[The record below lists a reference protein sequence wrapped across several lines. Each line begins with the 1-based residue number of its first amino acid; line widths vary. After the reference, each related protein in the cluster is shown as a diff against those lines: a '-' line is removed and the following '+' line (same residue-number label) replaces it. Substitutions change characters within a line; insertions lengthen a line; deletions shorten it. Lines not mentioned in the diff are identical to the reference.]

1 MKQNLIFAIV
11 LFSAFSVSSSAT
23 PAELSETDMT
33 KIFQASF
40 AAYPWRMKET
50 VTTKSSNQTITG
62 LIEAQSALLVHT
74 VSNQDIQ
81 GAKAAIE
88 VILISSDVYAKV
100 DGIPED
106 QLKPYGIA
114 PQKWTQLPRQSEFA
128 ETFGKMALLAANPT
142 QLLASVGFQNLKV
155 HNQTPYKL
163 TGTEQING
171 NGVSVYEATI
181 GYGAFAAAHRVS
193 ISADNRILK
202 MTSNGPLTTTTIAME
217 YDPSIKITAPT
228 P

>member
-1 MKQNLIFAIV
+1 MKLHLIFAIV
-11 LFSAFSVSSSAT
+11 LFLAFSVSSSAA

-33 KIFQASF
+33 KIFQTSF
-40 AAYPWRMKET
+40 AAYPWRMNET

-62 LIEAQSALLVHT
+62 LIEAQSGLLVHT
-74 VSNQDIQ
+74 ISNQDIQ

-88 VILISSDVYAKV
+88 VILVSSDVYAKV
-100 DGIPED
+100 DGIPAD
-106 QLKPYGIA
+106 QLKPYGID
-114 PQKWTQLPRQSEFA
+114 PGKWTKLPEKSEFA
-128 ETFGKMALLAANPT
+128 ETFGKMALIAANPT
-142 QLLASVGFQNLKV
+142 QLLASVGFQNLKG

-171 NGVSVYEATI
+171 NAASVYEATI
-181 GYGAFAAAHRVS
+181 GSASFAAAHRVS
-193 ISADNRILK
+193 ISTDNRILK

-217 YDPSIKITAPT
+217 YDPSIKITAPA

>member
-1 MKQNLIFAIV
+1 MKMNLIFAIV
-11 LFSAFSVSSSAT
+11 LFSAFSVSSSAA
-23 PAELSETDMT
+23 PAELSETEMT
-33 KIFQASF
+33 KIFQTSF
-40 AAYPWRMKET
+40 AAYPWRMNET

-62 LIEAQSALLVHT
+62 LIEAQSGLLVHT

-88 VILISSDVYAKV
+88 VILVSSDVYAKV
-100 DGIPED
+100 DGIPAD

-114 PQKWTQLPRQSEFA
+114 PEKWTKLPQKSEFA

-155 HNQTPYKL
+155 HNPYKL

-171 NGVSVYEATI
+171 NAASVYEATI
-181 GYGAFAAAHRVS
+181 GYAAFAAAHRVS
-193 ISADNRILK
+193 ISSDNRILK
-202 MTSNGPLTTTTIAME
+202 MTSNGPLTSTTIAME